1 MCLRCRASVA
11 ASSRTRRA
19 RARSAA
25 YVAGVNGGYFD
36 INASG
41 QPTGGSVVDGQILKS
56 PPANFNAELAVLPDG
71 TMTIGPENFSGTITD
86 GQATQ
91 PLSSVNIPGDAAGG
105 KITEITPVLAGS
117 TQTLSAPATLVTGQT
132 GGNGRTLTVTGVQTG
147 VTSLPVPAGGAAD
160 LLGGGAGGQW
170 LAATVKPGDVLT
182 LASGLSPNPGLTQL
196 ITGATTLVKD
206 GQAYTDPT
214 GQPPGGSNPET
225 AIGISKDGKHAILV
239 TLDGRLG
246 ESVATGVTP
255 AEVTGYLLAHGA
267 YSGILFDGGGS
278 PGRFPGCAPGWR
290 PASTQGQPGGP
301 PVA

>member
-1 MCLRCRASVA
+1 
-11 ASSRTRRA
+11 
-19 RARSAA
+19 
-25 YVAGVNGGYFD
+25 
-36 INASG
+36 
-41 QPTGGSVVDGQILKS
+41 
-56 PPANFNAELAVLPDG
+56 
-71 TMTIGPENFSGTITD
+71 MTIGPENFSGTITD

-105 KITEITPVLAGS
+105 KITEITPALAGS

-278 PGRFPGCAPGWR
+278 PGRFPGCAPGRR